1 MLILKLMLFLLMLLL
16 YLLLISIS
24 LEFQQQACRLSRGLQ
39 RRCCQQISQL
49 WYIFKTRSAFVIY
62 KSHIICVVV
71 SKKNLCLNIQIFQ
84 EELWWDH
91 QVKFPSSLSS
101 TKHILFSFDLVGY
114 VEDDDNDLD
123 YEDYHNEDND
133 YEDYNDDNGTQGEQ
147 EPVRGR
153 SRSRQKP
160 PVG

>member
-1 MLILKLMLFLLMLLL
+1 MPPFPRSSKPLLSTDISTLVHLQDQVCICNL
-16 YLLLISIS
+16 QITYYLCCS
-24 LEFQQQACRLSRGLQ
+24 FQ
-39 RRCCQQISQL
+39 
-49 WYIFKTRSAFVIY
+49 
-62 KSHIICVVV
+62 
-71 SKKNLCLNIQIFQ
+71 KKNLCLNIQIFQ

-101 TKHILFSFDLVGY
+101 TKLVHILFSFDLVGY
-114 VEDDDNDLD
+114 VEDDDNDHD
-123 YEDYHNEDND
+123 YDDYHNEDHD
-133 YEDYNDDNGTQGEQ
+133 YDDYNDDNGTQGEQ